1 MSEYMMV
8 GCDAHEQS
16 LRLRIAEDSKTSER
30 RQVKST
36 PEGRTKMIEELKGR
50 AEAAGGASLWV
61 VYEAGAFGFG
71 RPDDLT
77 EGGLT
82 CRVLAPSLIPRSS
95 KHQQN
100 KNDDRDAERLLG
112 VLRSHLL
119 AGEKLRE
126 IWTPDAQ
133 TREARQRVRLRLD
146 VGDKLTRSTAQAPW
160 LLKSHDLRRPPPGNG
175 SGVDQGTWE
184 MASVAGGGPGD

>member
-61 VYEAGAFGFG
+61 VYEAGAFGIG
-71 RPDDLT
+71 RHDDLT
-77 EGGLT
+77 EAGIT
-82 CRVLAPSLIPRSS
+82 CRVLGPSLIPRSS
-95 KHQQN
+95 KHN
-100 KNDDRDAERLLG
+100 GVFVGCWMLGPSSLLPSEPRVER
-112 VLRSHLL
+112 RRK
-119 AGEKLRE
+119 AG
-126 IWTPDAQ
+126 
-133 TREARQRVRLRLD
+133 
-146 VGDKLTRSTAQAPW
+146 
-160 LLKSHDLRRPPPGNG
+160 
-175 SGVDQGTWE
+175 
-184 MASVAGGGPGD
+184 